1 MLIYYH
7 QHTLSIR
14 SQHPV
19 VPPHPNRLT
28 ATTLSRTQ
36 IYFPRCDVNRYK
48 DLYQHKTKQD
58 AAMKQI
64 RRQSALALA
73 ATALSEEAASQGK
86 QGLGTVA
93 TTRPSPRA
101 SATPSADTTAAV
113 ATSAIATSPDPLAIE
128 GFVNIRVKPPLH
140 TRGIRRM
147 TLPADVTITI
157 CGPSF
162 TESQRALL
170 HALESFFSLLDS
182 GFITASVV
190 LPMYTPVARE
200 VTVRSSRDEFVAK
213 HGLVSQPTSSPSS
226 TTIPTTTTTTAIPT
240 NY

>member
-1 MLIYYH
+1 
-7 QHTLSIR
+7 
-14 SQHPV
+14 
-19 VPPHPNRLT
+19 
-28 ATTLSRTQ
+28 
-36 IYFPRCDVNRYK
+36 
-48 DLYQHKTKQD
+48 
-58 AAMKQI
+58 MKQI

-73 ATALSEEAASQGK
+73 ATTISEEAASQGK

-93 TTRPSPRA
+93 TARPSPRA
-101 SATPSADTTAAV
+101 SATSSADTTAV

-226 TTIPTTTTTTAIPT
+226 TTTIPTTTTTTIPT
-240 NY
+240 TTNTYRQSK